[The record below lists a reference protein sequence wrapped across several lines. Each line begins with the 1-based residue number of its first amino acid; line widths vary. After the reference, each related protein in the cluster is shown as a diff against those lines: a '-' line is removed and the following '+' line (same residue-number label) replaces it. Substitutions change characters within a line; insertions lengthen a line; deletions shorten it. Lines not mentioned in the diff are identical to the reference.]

1 MKRVTAAI
9 IEREGKVLL
18 ARRSGS
24 GSAAGKWEFPGGSIE
39 PGETPEQCL
48 ARELREELGIETRVG
63 EFIASSRVS
72 FGKSRLELLAYRVL
86 SFSGDVRTVVH
97 DEVSWVAPE
106 DLVLYDLAEAD
117 RLLLPKVFGLDSRQ
131 VRGGL
136 RETGKLK

>member
-1 MKRVTAAI
+1 MKRVTAAV

-18 ARRSGS
+18 ARRSRS

-48 ARELREELGIETRVG
+48 ARELREELGIESRVG

-72 FGKSRLELLAYRVL
+72 FGKSSLELLAYRVL

-97 DEVSWVAPE
+97 DEVRWVAPK
-106 DLVLYDLAEAD
+106 DVSSFDLAEAD
-117 RLLLPKVFGLDSRQ
+117 RLLLPKVFSLGPEKG
-131 VRGGL
+131 RGEG
-136 RETGKLK
+136 